1 MWLSMGTVD
10 AAEVPTEEGW
20 LDEGWRPRQLVF
32 ELSST
37 VIISAIYVRPKKQ
50 NCMSRGG
57 KAYGCKRTGPRNLR
71 C

>member
-10 AAEVPTEEGW
+10 AAEVPTEGW
-20 LDEGWRPRQLVF
+20 LGEGCRPRQLVF

-37 VIISAIYVRPKKQ
+37 VTISAIYVRPKKQ
-50 NCMSRGG
+50 NCMPRGG
-57 KAYGCKRTGPRNLR
+57 KAYGCKPPGPGNLL